1 MSFMKKC
8 MLESKEMR
16 RSFYAWLMT
25 QRNPKSN
32 EPVAILADLAFD
44 DLSFPKHTDDFDEVS
59 RFLEESASFA
69 FSMADFDAIWEDYLA
84 H

>member
-1 MSFMKKC
+1 
-8 MLESKEMR
+8 
-16 RSFYAWLMT
+16 MT

-32 EPVAILADLAFD
+32 TPVAILADYAFQETD
-44 DLSFPKHTDDFDEVS
+44 FPKQTIEFDEVS

-69 FSMADFDAIWEDYLA
+69 FSMADFDQIWEEYLS

>member
-1 MSFMKKC
+1 
-8 MLESKEMR
+8 
-16 RSFYAWLMT
+16 MT

-32 EPVAILADLAFD
+32 EPVAILADYAFEEVD
-44 DLSFPKHTDDFDEVS
+44 FPKQSDDFDEVS

-69 FSMADFDAIWEDYLA
+69 FSMSDFDAIWEEYLE

>member
-1 MSFMKKC
+1 
-8 MLESKEMR
+8 MR
-16 RSFYAWLMT
+16 RSFYSWLMT

-32 EPVAILADLAFD
+32 APVAILADYAFEEVD
-44 DLSFPKHTDDFDEVS
+44 FPKQSDDFDEVS

-69 FSMADFDAIWEDYLA
+69 FSMSDFDTIWEEYLG

>member
-1 MSFMKKC
+1 
-8 MLESKEMR
+8 
-16 RSFYAWLMT
+16 MT

-32 EPVAILADLAFD
+32 APVAILADYAFEEID
-44 DLSFPKHTDDFDEVS
+44 FPKQSDDFDEVS

-69 FSMADFDAIWEDYLA
+69 FSMSDFDSIWEEYLG

>member
-1 MSFMKKC
+1 
-8 MLESKEMR
+8 
-16 RSFYAWLMT
+16 MT

-32 EPVAILADLAFD
+32 APVAILADYAFEEVD
-44 DLSFPKHTDDFDEVS
+44 FPKQSDDFDEVS

-69 FSMADFDAIWEDYLA
+69 FSMSDFDTIWEEYLG

>member
-1 MSFMKKC
+1 
-8 MLESKEMR
+8 MR
-16 RSFYAWLMT
+16 RSFYSWLMT

-32 EPVAILADLAFD
+32 APVAILADYAFEEID
-44 DLSFPKHTDDFDEVS
+44 FPKQSDDFDEVS

-69 FSMADFDAIWEDYLA
+69 FSMSDFDVIWEEYLG

>member
-1 MSFMKKC
+1 
-8 MLESKEMR
+8 MR
-16 RSFYAWLMT
+16 RSFYSWLMT

-32 EPVAILADLAFD
+32 APVAILADYAFEEID
-44 DLSFPKHTDDFDEVS
+44 FPKQSDDFDEVS

-69 FSMADFDAIWEDYLA
+69 FSMSDFDIIWEEYLG

>member
-1 MSFMKKC
+1 
-8 MLESKEMR
+8 MR
-16 RSFYAWLMT
+16 KSFYVWLMA

-32 EPVAILADLAFD
+32 EPVAILADYAFEELD
-44 DLSFPKHTDDFDEVS
+44 FPKQSDDFDVVS

-69 FSMADFDAIWEDYLA
+69 FSMSDFDRIWEEYLE

>member
-1 MSFMKKC
+1 
-8 MLESKEMR
+8 MR
-16 RSFYAWLMT
+16 RSFYSWLMT

-32 EPVAILADLAFD
+32 APVAILADYAFEEID
-44 DLSFPKHTDDFDEVS
+44 FPKQSDAFDEVS

-69 FSMADFDAIWEDYLA
+69 FSMSDFDVIWEEYLG

>member
-1 MSFMKKC
+1 
-8 MLESKEMR
+8 
-16 RSFYAWLMT
+16 MT

-32 EPVAILADLAFD
+32 EPVAILADFAFEEID
-44 DLSFPKHTDDFDEVS
+44 FPKQSDDFDEVS

-69 FSMADFDAIWEDYLA
+69 FSMSDFDTIWEEYLG

>member
-1 MSFMKKC
+1 
-8 MLESKEMR
+8 MR
-16 RSFYAWLMT
+16 RSFYSWLMT

-32 EPVAILADLAFD
+32 EPVAILADYVFD
-44 DLSFPKHTDDFDEVS
+44 ESDFPKQSDNFDEVS

-69 FSMADFDAIWEDYLA
+69 FSMSDFDEIWEEYLG

>member
-1 MSFMKKC
+1 
-8 MLESKEMR
+8 MR
-16 RSFYAWLMT
+16 KSFYAWLMA

-32 EPVAILADLAFD
+32 EPVAILADYAFEESD
-44 DLSFPKHTDDFDEVS
+44 FPKQSDDFDVVS

-69 FSMADFDAIWEDYLA
+69 FSMSDFDVIWEEYLG